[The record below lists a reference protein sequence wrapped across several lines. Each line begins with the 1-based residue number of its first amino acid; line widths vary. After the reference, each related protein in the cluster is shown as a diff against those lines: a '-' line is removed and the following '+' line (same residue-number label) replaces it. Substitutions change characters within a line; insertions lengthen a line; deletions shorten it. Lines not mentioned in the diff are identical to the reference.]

1 MLDTYPVHPIEPPAL
16 VTEAILV
23 LLCQRYDIALQTRR
37 LFGQFQVQVNLVKFE
52 HIRNRMR
59 RGVAGESSPS

>member
-1 MLDTYPVHPIEPPAL
+1 MLDTYPLHPIEPPAL

-37 LFGQFQVQVNLVKFE
+37 LFGQFQVQVNLVKVRA
-52 HIRNRMR
+52 HPQQDAARC
-59 RGVAGESSPS
+59 GG